1 VLDQVKQLMEMKRQA
16 DQMKRELDAM
26 QVEHEERGINVVVT
40 GAQTV
45 CSINI
50 DDTLV
55 ASGNKAE
62 LEKELVRCLNGAIK
76 KAQLQAAQKM
86 KDLMPGFPGL

>member
-1 VLDQVKQLMEMKRQA
+1 MLDKVKQLMEMKRQA

-26 QVEHEERGINVVVT
+26 HVEHEERGIKAVVT
-40 GAQTV
+40 GSQTV
-45 CSINI
+45 VSIQV
-50 DDTLV
+50 DEALL
-55 ASGNKAE
+55 ASQNKIN
-62 LEKELVRCLNGAIK
+62 LEKELVRCLNAAIK